1 MERTKENK
9 TPLEEQGQELSRG
22 ERREQRCRPELSADG
37 GGLHLWREC
46 RGRQALCRVSRGQ
59 RPFGRVQGGS
69 ACWVSRGQS
78 PLGRVQ
84 GDNACS
90 GVQRVKP
97 FGPGRV
103 DACVNPYWVLPD
115 ALRVSGAG
123 GFAAFL
129 QNEFGQKG
137 GKRIEVDTA
146 QRTFRQKRDL

>member
-9 TPLEEQGQELSRG
+9 TPLRVQGQEPSRG
-22 ERREQRCRPELSADG
+22 ERREQRCSPELSADG

-46 RGRQALCRVSRGQ
+46 RGRQALCAGSRGCNSPG
-59 RPFGRVQGGS
+59 RSPEVKPLGRVQGGS
-69 ACWVSRGQS
+69 
-78 PLGRVQ
+78 
-84 GDNACS
+84 ACS